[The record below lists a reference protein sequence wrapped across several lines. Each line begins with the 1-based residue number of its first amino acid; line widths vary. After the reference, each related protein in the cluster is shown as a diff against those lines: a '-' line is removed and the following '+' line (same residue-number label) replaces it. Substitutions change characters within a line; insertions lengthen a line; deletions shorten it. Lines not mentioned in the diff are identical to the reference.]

1 MELTARRLEPAEWPE
16 AARVMARSLQESLTP
31 MFPDST
37 TERVVLLYKRFEAL
51 PTEGGI
57 AVGAFG
63 DGHLLGAARVVP
75 YASCMCRA
83 ELPADAHQSSRDYQ
97 AFLHANHPNRPHWF
111 VGPVGVEPGLQRAG
125 IGTLA
130 MEELMRSITGAGMV
144 CVEAEDHNVGFYE
157 RVGFRPTL
165 RAPAP
170 DGVPITFLEAHV

>member
-1 MELTARRLEPAEWPE
+1 MELTARRLEPPEWPE
-16 AARVMARSLQESLTP
+16 AARLMARSLQESLTEV
-31 MFPDST
+31 FPDDPT
-37 TERVVLLYKRFEAL
+37 QRVVLLYDRFEAL
-51 PTEGGI
+51 PTKGGV

-63 DGHLLGAARVVP
+63 GRHLLGAARAVP

-83 ELPADAHQSSRDYQ
+83 ELPADAQQSSRDYQ
-97 AFLHANHPNRPHWF
+97 AFLLANHPNRPHWF

>member
-16 AARVMARSLQESLTP
+16 AGRVMARSLQETLEA
-31 MFPDST
+31 MFPDSAA
-37 TERVVLLYKRFEAL
+37 ERVVMLYDRFEAL

-63 DGHLLGAARVVP
+63 GRHLLGAARAVP
-75 YASCMCRA
+75 YSSCMCHT

-97 AFLHANHPNRPHWF
+97 AFLLANHPNRPHWF

-125 IGTLA
+125 IGTLT
-130 MEELMRSITGAGMV
+130 MQELVRSLFGAGLV

-170 DGVPITFLEAHV
+170 DGTAITFLEAQL